1 MIGIVSYGVYVPSY
15 RIKVEEI
22 AKQWNEDPESIK
34 SGLLIEEKSVPDTDE
49 DTATMAVQ
57 AARAAIERGSINS
70 KEIGAIYVG
79 SESHPYAVKPTGTI
93 VGAAIDARNSTM
105 LADLE
110 FACKAGTAGIQICL
124 GFVESKRIQYG
135 LAIGADVSQSAPG
148 DALEYTAGT
157 GAGAFII
164 GKGDRVIAEAESY
177 RSFTSDTPDF
187 WRRDKQQYP
196 KHAGRF
202 TGDPAYFRH
211 TVSAARELMEE
222 NGLKPNDFDHAV
234 FHQPNGKFPRKA
246 AKELGFNS
254 EQIKQGLMVQCF
266 GNTYSACSL
275 IGLANVLDNAS
286 AGQRILMVS
295 FGSGAGSDAFVFKV
309 TDMISEIQNKPRRVE
324 SFANEEHS
332 YLDYGRYT
340 VHQGKIRM

>member
-1 MIGIVSYGVYVPSY
+1 MIGIVSYGVYVPLY
-15 RIKVEEI
+15 RIKAEEI
-22 AKQWNEDPESIK
+22 AKQWNQNPESIK

-57 AARAAIERGSINS
+57 ATRAAIKRADINP

-93 VGAAIDARNSTM
+93 VGAAINARNSTM
-105 LADLE
+105 VADLE
-110 FACKAGTAGIQICL
+110 FACKAGTAGMQVCL
-124 GFVESKRIQYG
+124 GFVEAWKIKYG

-148 DALEYTAGT
+148 DALEYTAGA

-164 GKGDRVIAEAESY
+164 GRNNVIAEIECYS
-177 RSFTSDTPDF
+177 SFTSDTPDF

-196 KHAGRF
+196 RHAGRF

-211 TVSAARELMEE
+211 TISAARVAMEE
-222 NGLKPNDFDHAV
+222 NGFDVKDFDHAV

-246 AKELGFNS
+246 AKELGFIP
-254 EQIKQGLMVQCF
+254 EQIEQGLVVQNF

-275 IGLANVLDNAS
+275 IGLANVLDNATS
-286 AGQRILMVS
+286 GQLILMVS

-309 TDMISEIQNKPRRVE
+309 TDLISEIQQKPQRVKDFV
-324 SFANEEHS
+324 SQEHT

-340 VHQGKIRM
+340 VHQKKINM